1 MLYESI
7 IYVKNMATSSIGALP
22 LLRNGEEYLSQS
34 KKTLIGINGER
45 LLDVSIAPEMHIQL
59 ALPINKGAGFHL
71 LQNISI
77 DDVIDIYVEAG
88 KIFKDDMLI
97 NGVST
102 SLEEFSELICLSTG
116 MPITFVN
123 NALNIVPKLFQKSYL
138 QRILRASSPTG
149 NLAIYDDFVDV
160 RGNTRFA
167 YSPKGRN
174 CGVALPG
181 NHPAVSLMGAII
193 PLFKIPT
200 ILRAS
205 SSEPF
210 TSFRL
215 CKALWES
222 GLPAESLFH
231 FVTEHSSVD
240 TIVRQSDLGVIY
252 GNEWILKAYEK
263 NSHIKTYGPGRSK
276 ILVDIENMSP
286 TLMDLSLEIA
296 YRSISLDGGRGC
308 INASGIVFK
317 GEEGYEEFRERLA
330 EKLASVQPLNPMDP
344 KAEIPAMQLDPCR
357 GLYKFIRSRMDS
369 SVKDVTA
376 KYRGSEEFMKVEDN
390 LAYLLPTL
398 LEVGEDSDI
407 RTDEYPFSFGTIV
420 QPKDYYAEELVED
433 SLSLGFLTDVP
444 SKAKDLIRIPTVK
457 KVFCNDQTF
466 LMDIAQ
472 PHENFLADFLYI
484 AKATNFDGVNNYLIK
499 NDAYK

>member
-1 MLYESI
+1 
-7 IYVKNMATSSIGALP
+7 MATSSIGALP

-59 ALPINKGAGFHL
+59 ALPINKGAGFQL
-71 LQNISI
+71 LQSMSI

-88 KIFKDDMLI
+88 KVFQNDMLI
-97 NGVST
+97 NGIST

-116 MPITFVN
+116 MPITYVN
-123 NALNIVPKLFQKSYL
+123 NALNIIPQLFQKCSL
-138 QRILRASSPTG
+138 KRILRASSPTG
-149 NLAIYDDFVDV
+149 SLAIYDDFVDV

-167 YSPKGRN
+167 WSPKGRN

-181 NHPAVSLMGAII
+181 NHPSVSLMGAII
-193 PLFKIPT
+193 PLFKVPT

-215 CKALWES
+215 CKALWEA
-222 GLPAESLFH
+222 GLPSESLFH

-240 TIVRQSDLGVIY
+240 AIVRQSDLGVIF

-286 TLMDLSLEIA
+286 TLMNLSLEIA
-296 YRSISLDGGRGC
+296 YRSITLDGGRGC
-308 INASGIVFK
+308 INASGIVFN
-317 GEEGYEEFRERLA
+317 GDDGYEEFKGKLA
-330 EKLASVQPLNPMDP
+330 ERLASVQPLNPMDP
-344 KAEIPAMQLDPCR
+344 KAEIPAMQPDPCR
-357 GLYKFIRSRMDS
+357 RLYKFIRSRI
-369 SVKDVTA
+369 KNDVNDITA
-376 KYRGSEEFMKVEDN
+376 KYRGFEEFIQVEDN

-398 LEVGEDSDI
+398 LEVGEESAI

-420 QPKDYYAEELVED
+420 QPRDYYAEELMED
-433 SLSLGFLTDVP
+433 SLSVGYLTDEP
-444 SKAKDLIRIPTVK
+444 SKAKNLIRNPTVK
-457 KVFCNDQTF
+457 KVFVNDQTF

-472 PHENFLADFLYI
+472 PHENFLADFLYMS
-484 AKATNFDGVNNYLIK
+484 KATNYDGVNNYLIK
-499 NDAYK
+499 NDAYR